1 MSDHDEI
8 RARLAG
14 HLNGLTPPPPPG
26 APPTDEP
33 DPLEGLTHCPTCGS
47 CIAGYDKRSLTKAM
61 GKALIRQLNVAGTN
75 WVHTPNIWA
84 PCKYGYEWEWRGLIE
99 AHPTDRG
106 VWRANADAVAYRHD
120 RLWLP
125 KYARTR
131 FDTRTGHQT
140 LAELWGPPVRM
151 SDLVP
156 FSEQELLNSMTPHL
170 PPDGG

>member
-61 GKALIRQLNVAGTN
+61 GKALIRHV
-75 WVHTPNIWA
+75 
-84 PCKYGYEWEWRGLIE
+84 
-99 AHPTDRG
+99 
-106 VWRANADAVAYRHD
+106 AVATCRHM
-120 RLWLP
+120 RL
-125 KYARTR
+125 
-131 FDTRTGHQT
+131 
-140 LAELWGPPVRM
+140 E
-151 SDLVP
+151 
-156 FSEQELLNSMTPHL
+156 
-170 PPDGG
+170 